1 MDNDMEMK
9 KLRFSDQLSE
19 QFEEVNKD
27 ESIIVNINKEGAGKK
42 YFFGLV
48 RMTQF
53 KYLRFVTI
61 MEIVSAVI
69 TILHMG
75 VFYFAENEVIRN
87 ESFVMEFEGF
97 YFLLCNVL
105 PMFLM
110 IWQFTISQSIEKFYP
125 VTTFDGLAAQYRLK
139 PK

>member
-1 MDNDMEMK
+1 
-9 KLRFSDQLSE
+9 
-19 QFEEVNKD
+19 
-27 ESIIVNINKEGAGKK
+27 
-42 YFFGLV
+42 
-48 RMTQF
+48 MTQF

-69 TILHMG
+69 TLLHMV

-139 PK
+139 PKKL